1 MLEWIAPQNIE
12 YAHNL
17 KWGDGN
23 GHSHVR
29 AALLGPSLS
38 VPFSGGRM
46 QLGTWQQIIF
56 IDLDNRPR
64 DRKLIVQIVGEGSTW
79 YSSNRL
85 RWNGFCK
92 TRSRGTVAPSGA
104 DKPPLTGGLY
114 GMGSDL
120 SSMERGELCRNRCT
134 SLLLADYTQD
144 RGAARPNAKSLC
156 AGSVLKSGVW

>member
-1 MLEWIAPQNIE
+1 MAVSTHYLSFSTGGNADIIDITDDVSDALLKSGLSGGTATIFAPGATGAVTTIEYESGLISDLKDVLERIAPHNIE

-64 DRKLIVQIVGEGSTW
+64 DRKLIVQIVGE
-79 YSSNRL
+79 
-85 RWNGFCK
+85 
-92 TRSRGTVAPSGA
+92 
-104 DKPPLTGGLY
+104 
-114 GMGSDL
+114 
-120 SSMERGELCRNRCT
+120 
-134 SLLLADYTQD
+134 
-144 RGAARPNAKSLC
+144 
-156 AGSVLKSGVW
+156 

>member
-1 MLEWIAPQNIE
+1 VVVSTHSLSFPTGGNVDIIDITDDVSEALLKSCLSDGTVTIFTPGATGAVTTIEYESGLISDLKDMLERIAPQNTR

-46 QLGTWQQIIF
+46 QLGTWQQIVF

-64 DRKLIVQIVGEGSTW
+64 DRKLIVQIVGE
-79 YSSNRL
+79 
-85 RWNGFCK
+85 
-92 TRSRGTVAPSGA
+92 
-104 DKPPLTGGLY
+104 
-114 GMGSDL
+114 
-120 SSMERGELCRNRCT
+120 
-134 SLLLADYTQD
+134 
-144 RGAARPNAKSLC
+144 
-156 AGSVLKSGVW
+156 